1 MCCLV
6 VADATVFGEGVVYL
20 KEKTWG
26 GSVMNWFTIVVLVV
40 GLGGVALLV
49 GKLNAGQSAPVSCI
63 HCGKCVAAGECVY
76 VQERKCG
83 KKAEST

>member
-1 MCCLV
+1 
-6 VADATVFGEGVVYL
+6 
-20 KEKTWG
+20 
-26 GSVMNWFTIVVLVV
+26 MNWFTIVVLVLV
-40 GLGGVALLV
+40 LGGVASLV

-76 VQERKCG
+76 VKERKCG